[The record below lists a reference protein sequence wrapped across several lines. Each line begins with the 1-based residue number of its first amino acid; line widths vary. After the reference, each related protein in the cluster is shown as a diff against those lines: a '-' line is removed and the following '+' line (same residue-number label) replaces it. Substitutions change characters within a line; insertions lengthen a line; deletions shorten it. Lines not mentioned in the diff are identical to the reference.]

1 MAEHGAPYEE
11 RQGVAVGIVPPAE
24 RRLTPDQRQQPDQQ
38 RRYQGQQQ
46 NQQDFGLGIRHD
58 RINRLDLEV
67 MVIATV
73 VGTGR
78 RLMLMHIRTM
88 RHHDI
93 VMRTMPLADHGMPG
107 KPAQQLG
114 QCQSVLGQQIGQKD
128 QGNQQ
133 LGMCATHGA
142 GHYHNPTQR
151 LCKSL

>member
-1 MAEHGAPYEE
+1 
-11 RQGVAVGIVPPAE
+11 
-24 RRLTPDQRQQPDQQ
+24 
-38 RRYQGQQQ
+38 
-46 NQQDFGLGIRHD
+46 
-58 RINRLDLEV
+58 
-67 MVIATV
+67 
-73 VGTGR
+73 
-78 RLMLMHIRTM
+78 MLMHTRTM
-88 RHHDI
+88 RHHNI

-133 LGMCATHGA
+133 LGMCATHDA